1 MKALIFEG
9 KKSKRPKLDGSVCR
23 ALQQLRGAV
32 EKESMAPSVG
42 CGRDSGGGTR
52 GGRALVARLPY
63 THHKQLFTLAD
74 LLDGCPK
81 ADPYVYQDAKVK
93 SLSKCRGC
101 DSFTICS
108 LLFGYEEQENSIDI
122 ENFTPTALHVACL
135 LPQPGPLVS
144 KLVVSSTAVNEPNLL
159 GQTPL
164 HALLL
169 GDVRSS
175 SVVEALRT
183 LVAHGADVNCKDHAG
198 ETPLHSVR
206 NLLRQGL
213 YDRAAYVAHI
223 LLQAGAQVDA
233 ANNEGRTL
241 LTYSVEYLDDSLP
254 LTRTL
259 LNHGASVWGA
269 ADGSDK
275 DQSIFTWFL
284 KAVITHRRLENCSYT
299 VSILSHMMADNPRR
313 MYQHVLRTMFRQS
326 RCYKV
331 LGPVFLE
338 LKTLMMPH
346 WTQPATLAS
355 LCWRT
360 VRNSLTPKRIHSGT
374 PQLGLPP
381 PLESYILLGEPTSS
395 HS

>member
-1 MKALIFEG
+1 
-9 KKSKRPKLDGSVCR
+9 
-23 ALQQLRGAV
+23 
-32 EKESMAPSVG
+32 MAPSVG